1 MNAYDMSHGSNYILL
16 CQNLQNQQSPDE
28 DGVFGAV
35 GAVFGWC
42 FSSDSTTS
50 TGESS
55 LPPLCHNIMMK
66 QTFSL
71 KNCFLFVKCYNV
83 RG

>member
-1 MNAYDMSHGSNYILL
+1 MKM
-16 CQNLQNQQSPDE
+16 E
-28 DGVFGAV
+28 FFGAV
-35 GAVFGWC
+35 GAVLWWC
-42 FSSDSTTS
+42 FSSDSTMS
-50 TGESS
+50 VGESS

-71 KNCFLFVKCYNV
+71 KNCFLFVQRYNV